1 MNLLDLFILL
11 PICYFAYKGF
21 VSGFI
26 KEVLGIV
33 GIVFAVFIAFQ
44 YMKPVSNIISPLF
57 DSPDNATIVA
67 GIFLFIVII
76 VITQLLAYA
85 SKRFLELLSIN
96 FINRIA
102 GFCFGMLKSGIV
114 VSAFLLLLA
123 GFNMPAEDTREES
136 LTYPMVL
143 VLAPATFNAVA
154 TVVPGIESFIITIEE
169 AIEENNPIRTLPIF
183 ENLTL

>member
-33 GIVFAVFIAFQ
+33 GIIFAVFVAFQ

-57 DSPDNATIVA
+57 ESSDNATIIA
-67 GIFLFIVII
+67 GIFLFISVII
-76 VITQLLAYA
+76 VVQIIAYG
-85 SKRFLELLSIN
+85 SKQFLELLNIN
-96 FINRIA
+96 FINRLA
-102 GFCFGMLKSGIV
+102 GLCFGVLKSGIV
-114 VSAFLLLLA
+114 VSSILLLLA
-123 GFNMPAEDTREES
+123 GFNLPDEESREES

-143 VLAPATFNAVA
+143 TLAPAAFDVVA
-154 TVVPGIESFIITIEE
+154 TVIPGIESFIVTIEE
-169 AIEENNPIRTLPIF
+169 AIEENNPIRNLPIF
-183 ENLTL
+183 ENEDL

>member
-33 GIVFAVFIAFQ
+33 GIIAAVFIAFQ

-67 GIFLFIVII
+67 GIFLFISVII
-76 VITQLLAYA
+76 ITQLFAYA
-85 SKRFLELLSIN
+85 SKRFLELLNIN
-96 FINRIA
+96 FINRLA
-102 GFCFGMLKSGIV
+102 GLIFGFLKSGIV
-114 VSAFLLLLA
+114 VSAMLLLLA
-123 GFNMPAEDTREES
+123 GFNMPAEETREES

-143 VLAPATFNAVA
+143 VLAPAAYNIVA
-154 TVVPGIESFIITIEE
+154 TVIPGIDSFIMTIED

-183 ENLTL
+183 ENITL